1 MMSER
6 VRGMLQTI
14 GMALLAV
21 GMIVFSAW
29 LMG

>member
-1 MMSER
+1 MSER
-6 VRGMLQTI
+6 ARGILQTI

-21 GMIVFSAW
+21 GMIVFGAW